1 MSYFSM
7 IFSQCAPGRLYS
19 AAIWHAEIFFF
30 PSHQSLRNKL
40 YSIRHKDYQET
51 FPLFIFSR
59 YLIKKSQSHDFWPSN
74 SNLSEMISRGTL
86 MTRSPPTSL
95 SAWLPPGMDRKP
107 LGNAVHKLAQYSH
120 WPPSWSDCLQ
130 LAGISGICVC
140 PLSGCAHW
148 CSRLGF
154 AISRS
159 GLPTYLAECWP
170 LLLAYQQCSLGC

>member
-30 PSHQSLRNKL
+30 SPLHQSLKKQAVRHQAQRL
-40 YSIRHKDYQET
+40 SINIPSFH
-51 FPLFIFSR
+51 FLPC
-59 YLIKKSQSHDFWPSN
+59 YLIKKSQSHDFWLSN

-86 MTRSPPTSL
+86 MTRSPPTFSL
-95 SAWLPPGMDRKP
+95 SAWLPPKDGQEAS

-130 LAGISGICVC
+130 LAGISGTCVC
-140 PLSGCAHW
+140 PLPGCTHW
-148 CSRLGF
+148 CSLLGF
-154 AISRS
+154 AVVGVACLHTWQNAGHS
-159 GLPTYLAECWP
+159 C
-170 LLLAYQQCSLGC
+170 